1 MFSSTPWFS
10 NEGWVKFGRWVLFPS
25 NIVVSKQRYK
35 NQNSQTL
42 LLTRWNLEWLSLPT
56 SIRTSLTALTWHLLL
71 QNLIRY
77 VLFNSRQVLT
87 FFLLVFANQ
96 KGLFLSM
103 TVPAV
108 CVLMVVI
115 VSLILAFSLAHW
127 FAYHDTVNRDKLF
140 QERYQQI

>member
-1 MFSSTPWFS
+1 M
-10 NEGWVKFGRWVLFPS
+10 ELG
-25 NIVVSKQRYK
+25 VVVPA
-35 NQNSQTL
+35 
-42 LLTRWNLEWLSLPT
+42 NLHPYLSDRSYLAP
-56 SIRTSLTALTWHLLL
+56 LAPEFD
-71 QNLIRY
+71 QVYNLIVDRFKSFLIF
-77 VLFNSRQVLT
+77 VL
-87 FFLLVFANQ
+87 ANQ